1 MEYTNII
8 YTIEGGIATIKLNR
22 PEALNALNSEINKD
36 IMAAINEVKADPSV
50 RVLIMTGSERAFA
63 AGADVKEMAEAT
75 PRYAREFCGLAID
88 INNELE
94 ALPIP
99 TIAAV
104 GGYAFGGGCEMTL
117 ACDFR
122 VGGSRTTLSFPEVNL
137 GIIPGANGC
146 ARATAI
152 VGPAKAK
159 QLVMLTEMIP
169 GKQAYD
175 LGLLN
180 WYVEVAPALN
190 AAAAKA
196 KKAFKAGK
204 KAGAENLDEL
214 KAAYKAAEAAE
225 AVAAQSE
232 YEAIIGKAVE
242 VARQLMQKPACALA
256 AAKVAI
262 NKAAIETIAAGKAAE
277 TTEFTLLFNTHDQKE
292 GMAAMIEKRPA
303 VFTNN

>member
-1 MEYTNII
+1 MEFANII
-8 YTIEGGIATIKLNR
+8 YTVEDGIATIKLNR
-22 PEALNALNSEINKD
+22 PKALNALNSEINHD
-36 IMAAINEVKADPSV
+36 IMDAINLVKADPSV

-63 AGADVKEMAEAT
+63 AGADVKEMAEAN
-75 PRYAREFCGLAID
+75 PRYAREFCGLAIE
-88 INNELE
+88 INNILE
-94 ALPIP
+94 SLPIP

-104 GGYAFGGGCEMTL
+104 GGFAFGGGCEMTL

-122 VGGSRTTLSFPEVNL
+122 VGGSRTTLSFPEVGL

-180 WYVEVAPALN
+180 WFVEGDASLN
-190 AAAAKA
+190 AAAAEA
-196 KKAFKAGK
+196 KKAA
-204 KAGAENLDEL
+204 
-214 KAAYKAAEAAE
+214 KAAKIDGNEEKIAEAKAAQKAAEAA
-225 AVAAQSE
+225 AAKAE
-232 YEAIIGKAVE
+232 YDAIYGKAVE
-242 VARQLMQKPACALA
+242 VAKQLMTKPGCALA
-256 AAKVAI
+256 SAKAAI

-277 TTEFTLLFNTHDQKE
+277 TTEFTLLFDTHDQKE
-292 GMAAMIEKRPA
+292 GMAAMIEKRSP

>member
-1 MEYTNII
+1 MEFANII
-8 YTIEGGIATIKLNR
+8 YKVEDGIATIQLNR
-22 PEALNALNSEINKD
+22 PKALNALNSEINQD
-36 IMAAINEVKADPSV
+36 IMAAINLVKADPSV

-88 INNELE
+88 INNILE
-94 ALPIP
+94 SMSIP

-104 GGYAFGGGCEMTL
+104 GGFAFGGGCEMTL

-169 GKQAYD
+169 GKQAYE

-180 WYVEVAPALN
+180 WYVEGDAALN
-190 AAAAKA
+190 AAAKEAKA
-196 KKAFKAGK
+196 AV
-204 KAGAENLDEL
+204 
-214 KAAYKAAEAAE
+214 KAAKIEGNEEKIAAAKAAQKAAEGAA
-225 AVAAQSE
+225 AKAE
-232 YEAIIGKAVE
+232 YDAIYAKAVD
-242 VARQLMQKPACALA
+242 VAKQLMGKPACALT
-256 AAKVAI
+256 AAKAAI
-262 NKAAIETIAAGKAAE
+262 NKAAIESVAAGKAAE
-277 TTEFTLLFNTHDQKE
+277 TTEFTLLFDTHDQKE
-292 GMAAMIEKRPA
+292 GMAAMIEKRSP
-303 VFTNN
+303 VFTHN